1 MKNMTE
7 TRSPIADWE
16 DRMMSRYAL
25 TASAVAQLRGG
36 RRKDIAGVLRE
47 LRRTWDELAYI
58 CAIFPQTAESFFLK
72 TAMDLVA
79 DRIEQ
84 LDAQLEKEAE
94 QARRN
99 VDDDADDDDN
109 PEDYAPRT

>member
-1 MKNMTE
+1 MMMKNMTE

-72 TAMDLVA
+72 TSMEIVA
-79 DRIEQ
+79 ANIDQLESLIEQ
-84 LDAQLEKEAE
+84 AAQKAQRDA
-94 QARRN
+94 
-99 VDDDADDDDN
+99 DDDADN
-109 PEDYAPRT
+109 GESYV